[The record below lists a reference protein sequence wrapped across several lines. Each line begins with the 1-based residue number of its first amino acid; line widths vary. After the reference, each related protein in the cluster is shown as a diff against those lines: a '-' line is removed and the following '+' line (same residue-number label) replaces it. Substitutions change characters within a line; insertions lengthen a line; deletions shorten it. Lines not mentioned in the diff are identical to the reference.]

1 MADFTRAGLRPSDW
15 WREAVRPGA
24 EQIETITELKRLI
37 DRLEAGESL
46 TEDEWV
52 SLIEGRSP
60 ELADYLF
67 EKARCIRER
76 EYGKAVYVR
85 GLIECSNYCK
95 NDCLYC
101 GIRRSNRNA
110 SRYRLSREEILS
122 CCENGYQ
129 LGFRTFVL
137 QGGEDPAMTDD
148 WVMEMVQA
156 IRAGFPDCAITLSLG
171 EKKYDTLKR
180 WKEVGADR
188 YLLRHETADACH
200 YASLHPAEM
209 SFEHRMQC
217 LRDLKALGY
226 QTGCGFMVGSPHQ
239 TARCLA
245 RDMRF
250 IE

>member
-1 MADFTRAGLRPSDW
+1 MADFIRAGLRPSDW

-52 SLIEGRSP
+52 CLIEGRSP

-67 EKARCIRER
+67 EKARRIRER
-76 EYGKAVYVR
+76 EYGKTVYVR

-137 QGGEDPAMTDD
+137 QGGEDPA
-148 WVMEMVQA
+148 
-156 IRAGFPDCAITLSLG
+156 RA
-171 EKKYDTLKR
+171 E
-180 WKEVGADR
+180 GA
-188 YLLRHETADACH
+188 LV
-200 YASLHPAEM
+200 
-209 SFEHRMQC
+209 
-217 LRDLKALGY
+217 LRD
-226 QTGCGFMVGSPHQ
+226 
-239 TARCLA
+239 AR
-245 RDMRF
+245 
-250 IE
+250 

>member
-24 EQIETITELKRLI
+24 EQIETITEFKRLI

-67 EKARCIRER
+67 EKACCIRER

-101 GIRRSNRNA
+101 G
-110 SRYRLSREEILS
+110 
-122 CCENGYQ
+122 
-129 LGFRTFVL
+129 
-137 QGGEDPAMTDD
+137 
-148 WVMEMVQA
+148 
-156 IRAGFPDCAITLSLG
+156 
-171 EKKYDTLKR
+171 
-180 WKEVGADR
+180 
-188 YLLRHETADACH
+188 
-200 YASLHPAEM
+200 
-209 SFEHRMQC
+209 
-217 LRDLKALGY
+217 
-226 QTGCGFMVGSPHQ
+226 CG
-239 TARCLA
+239 L
-245 RDMRF
+245 
-250 IE
+250 

>member
-85 GLIECSNYCK
+85 GLIECSNYCR

-180 WKEVGADR
+180 WKEAGADR
-188 YLLRHETADACH
+188 
-200 YASLHPAEM
+200 
-209 SFEHRMQC
+209 
-217 LRDLKALGY
+217 
-226 QTGCGFMVGSPHQ
+226 
-239 TARCLA
+239 
-245 RDMRF
+245 
-250 IE
+250 

>member
-1 MADFTRAGLRPSDW
+1 M
-15 WREAVRPGA
+15 
-24 EQIETITELKRLI
+24 I

-180 WKEVGADR
+180 WQGRTGICCAMR
-188 YLLRHETADACH
+188 RRTRAITRACIRQRCH
-200 YASLHPAEM
+200 LN
-209 SFEHRMQC
+209 
-217 LRDLKALGY
+217 
-226 QTGCGFMVGSPHQ
+226 TGCSACV
-239 TARCLA
+239 
-245 RDMRF
+245 
-250 IE
+250 I

>member
-180 WKEVGADR
+180 WKEAGADR

-209 SFEHRMQC
+209 SFEHRMPM
-217 LRDLKALGY
+217 RKTTKVFVAETIPVKAYL
-226 QTGCGFMVGSPHQ
+226 QP
-239 TARCLA
+239 L
-245 RDMRF
+245 
-250 IE
+250 

>member
-85 GLIECSNYCK
+85 GLIECSNYCEK
-95 NDCLYC
+95 
-101 GIRRSNRNA
+101 
-110 SRYRLSREEILS
+110 RLS
-122 CCENGYQ
+122 
-129 LGFRTFVL
+129 
-137 QGGEDPAMTDD
+137 
-148 WVMEMVQA
+148 
-156 IRAGFPDCAITLSLG
+156 
-171 EKKYDTLKR
+171 
-180 WKEVGADR
+180 
-188 YLLRHETADACH
+188 LLRHPEEQPKCKPVPPESGGD
-200 YASLHPAEM
+200 
-209 SFEHRMQC
+209 SF
-217 LRDLKALGY
+217 LL
-226 QTGCGFMVGSPHQ
+226 
-239 TARCLA
+239 
-245 RDMRF
+245 
-250 IE
+250 

>member
-85 GLIECSNYCK
+85 GLIECSNY
-95 NDCLYC
+95 
-101 GIRRSNRNA
+101 S
-110 SRYRLSREEILS
+110 
-122 CCENGYQ
+122 
-129 LGFRTFVL
+129 
-137 QGGEDPAMTDD
+137 
-148 WVMEMVQA
+148 
-156 IRAGFPDCAITLSLG
+156 
-171 EKKYDTLKR
+171 
-180 WKEVGADR
+180 
-188 YLLRHETADACH
+188 LLRHPKEQPKCKPVPPESGGD
-200 YASLHPAEM
+200 
-209 SFEHRMQC
+209 SF
-217 LRDLKALGY
+217 LL
-226 QTGCGFMVGSPHQ
+226 
-239 TARCLA
+239 
-245 RDMRF
+245 
-250 IE
+250 